1 MPTTDAANLPP
12 VPVPVTILIVED
24 DLATSEFFADLL
36 DFAGYHTR
44 VAASGT
50 AALAAFPQQ
59 PIHLVLLDRR
69 LPDMDGLDVCRTL
82 RHSGAVTVPII
93 LLTADH
99 SRALGDTARAAGIT
113 AYLSKP
119 VDPHVLLDRIA
130 ALLHAS

>member
-24 DLATSEFFADLL
+24 DPATSEFFADLL
-36 DFAGYHTR
+36 DFAGYQTQ

-69 LPDMDGLDVCRTL
+69 LPDMDGLDVGRAL
-82 RHSGAVTVPII
+82 RASSTATVPII
-93 LLTADH
+93 LVTADH
-99 SRALGDTARAAGIT
+99 DPDVGARAQDAGIT
-113 AYLSKP
+113 VYLPKP
-119 VDPHVLLDRIA
+119 VDAQVLLDRIA
-130 ALLHAS
+130 ALLHL

>member
-1 MPTTDAANLPP
+1 MDAANLPP

-24 DLATSEFFADLL
+24 DPATSEFFADLL
-36 DFAGYHTR
+36 DFAGYHAQ

-50 AALAAFPQQ
+50 AALAAFPQE

-82 RHSGAVTVPII
+82 RHSGAATVPII

-99 SRALGDTARAAGIT
+99 SPDLGARAQDAGIT
-113 AYLSKP
+113 AYLPKP
-119 VDPHVLLDRIA
+119 VDPQVLLDRIA
-130 ALLHAS
+130 ALLHP

>member
-1 MPTTDAANLPP
+1 MLTTTAADPP
-12 VPVPVTILIVED
+12 GPVPVTILIVED
-24 DLATSEFFADLL
+24 DGDTSEFFADLL
-36 DFAGYHTR
+36 DFAGYQTR

-50 AALAAFPQQ
+50 AALAAFPRQ

-82 RHSGAVTVPII
+82 RHAGAVTVPII

-113 AYLSKP
+113 AYLPKP

-130 ALLHAS
+130 ALLHAA

>member
-1 MPTTDAANLPP
+1 MHTMDAANLPP

-24 DLATSEFFADLL
+24 DPATSEFFADLL
-36 DFAGYHTR
+36 DFAGYHAQ

-50 AALAAFPQQ
+50 AALAAFPQE

-82 RHSGAVTVPII
+82 RHSGAATVPII

-99 SRALGDTARAAGIT
+99 SPDLGARAQDAGIT
-113 AYLSKP
+113 AYLPKP
-119 VDPHVLLDRIA
+119 VDPQVLLDRIA
-130 ALLHAS
+130 ALLHP

>member
-1 MPTTDAANLPP
+1 MTTNTVADRPGP
-12 VPVPVTILIVED
+12 VPATILVVED
-24 DLATSEFFADLL
+24 DGDTSEFFADLL
-36 DFAGYHTR
+36 DFAGYHTH

-82 RHSGAVTVPII
+82 RHTGAATVPII

-99 SRALGDTARAAGIT
+99 SPDLGARAQEAGIT
-113 AYLSKP
+113 AYLPKP
-119 VDPHVLLDRIA
+119 VDPQVLLDRIA
-130 ALLHAS
+130 ALLHP